1 MNPGRVNIITRSS
14 RLSDFTNS
22 PTLIGKRAFQLFQD
36 LNIVPSDVRGVGI
49 QIEDLNNQTKSKKIS
64 TSPKNGKFFLNI
76 LINTFFYLSFLYRC
90 WTTKTNKF
98 LQEKINV
105 KKIILFHC
113 LQKLSLEILLI
124 FYSKQN
130 LHKLYFPK
138 HVNLNYPIFYLI
150 LDL

>member
-76 LINTFFYLSFLYRC
+76 LINTFFYLF
-90 WTTKTNKF
+90 F
-98 LQEKINV
+98 FIDAGQ
-105 KKIILFHC
+105 
-113 LQKLSLEILLI
+113 QKLTS
-124 FYSKQN
+124 FFK
-130 LHKLYFPK
+130 KK
-138 HVNLNYPIFYLI
+138 
-150 LDL
+150 